1 MKVVVDASILV
12 SALLRPGGAVASVL
26 LDCWGRCDLIAPT
39 NLIVEL
45 HTHRMRFAESLG
57 VSVKEVEDLIDVLMG
72 RITNFIAEEDID
84 ERHFQNSRDL
94 LANIDSKDSMY
105 VAVAMEFDT
114 MLWTVDKKLSH
125 GLLREDVHI
134 TIDTATMRALIRQE

>member
-1 MKVVVDASILV
+1 
-12 SALLRPGGAVASVL
+12 
-26 LDCWGRCDLIAPT
+26 
-39 NLIVEL
+39 
-45 HTHRMRFAESLG
+45 MRFAESLG